1 MGVARHRSEGNAMNR
16 IHIVLTIGLCV
27 AAAGLILALQAD
39 SLATNWQRTTTGDG
53 WGGVSDPALRQTY
66 YTVGRLGLCFG
77 LALIALAASRWLAA
91 VPQAPRRT
99 VAE

>member
-1 MGVARHRSEGNAMNR
+1 MNR